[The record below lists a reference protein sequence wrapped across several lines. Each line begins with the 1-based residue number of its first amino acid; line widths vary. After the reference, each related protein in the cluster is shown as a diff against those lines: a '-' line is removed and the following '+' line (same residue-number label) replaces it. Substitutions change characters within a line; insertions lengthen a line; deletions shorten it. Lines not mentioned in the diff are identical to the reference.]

1 MTGSPVDVGRQDLLR
16 YSRGGR
22 AFLQAL
28 VAGAATLVLAS
39 VLSVVGFWLA
49 TYDAERSHIPGH
61 WLFRSLAIA
70 PAIVQ
75 LAYVVPVRRALLA
88 RGNVMIARGILVG
101 AVAAII
107 LNLAVVGIAAWMTR
121 GAD

>member
-1 MTGSPVDVGRQDLLR
+1 VDVGRQDLLR